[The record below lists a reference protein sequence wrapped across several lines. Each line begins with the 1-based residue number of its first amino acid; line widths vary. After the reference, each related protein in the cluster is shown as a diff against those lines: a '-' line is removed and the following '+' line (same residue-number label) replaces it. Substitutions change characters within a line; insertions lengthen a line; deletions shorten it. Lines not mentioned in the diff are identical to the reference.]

1 MVAARAAPG
10 RLSPSSFS
18 VLAVTSFGV
27 LPRVEANGCSELQM
41 NCFPA
46 ATGRDL
52 TACRQTLRTWTGCFG
67 LQVRRQVRLQVP
79 CLTLRQP
86 DDSLSALNTVRSKGF

>member
-1 MVAARAAPG
+1 M
-10 RLSPSSFS
+10 SCNEMFS
-18 VLAVTSFGV
+18 C
-27 LPRVEANGCSELQM
+27 R
-41 NCFPA
+41 
-46 ATGRDL
+46 RWDL

-86 DDSLSALNTVRSKGF
+86 DDSLSALNMVRSKASVQQARTNFVHCTRPCKVLSFQLYLVAVAAL